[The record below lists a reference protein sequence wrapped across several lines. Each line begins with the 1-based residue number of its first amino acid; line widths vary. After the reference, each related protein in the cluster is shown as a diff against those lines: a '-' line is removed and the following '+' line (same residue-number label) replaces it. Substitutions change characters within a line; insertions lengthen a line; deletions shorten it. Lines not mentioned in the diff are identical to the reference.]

1 MFNIL
6 ITFSGCDSW
15 NSNDV
20 MSEAM
25 ALGNKAEM
33 KRRMFLVARSREGEE
48 SRTALA
54 ILDTQTVK
62 EMR

>member
-1 MFNIL
+1 
-6 ITFSGCDSW
+6 
-15 NSNDV
+15 
-20 MSEAM
+20 M
-25 ALGNKAEM
+25 ALGNKADM

-54 ILDTQTVK
+54 ILTMK